1 MTITPEWISAA
12 ASTVAAIGVTLAYA
26 QLRITKNIAQSQ
38 FEDGLAKEYR
48 ELASAIPTMALL
60 GHPLSDDE
68 HLTAF
73 DEFFRYVD
81 LSNEQVSLRQRKRVG
96 EEVWGY
102 WCSGIQTNL
111 SLPAFK
117 RAWSEIQS
125 QCTSFQELRRLEAEC
140 FANDP
145 KDWK

>member
-1 MTITPEWISAA
+1 MTITPEWVSAT
-12 ASTVAAIGVTLAYA
+12 ASTVAAIGVTLAFA
-26 QLRITKNIAQSQ
+26 QLRVTKNIAQSQ
-38 FEDGLAKEYR
+38 FEDSLAKEYR
-48 ELASAIPTMALL
+48 ELTGDMPTKALL
-60 GHPLSDDE
+60 GQPLSDEE
-68 HLTAF
+68 HLAAF

-81 LSNEQVSLRQRKRVG
+81 LSNEQVSLRQRGRVG
-96 EEVWGY
+96 KAVWGY

-125 QCTSFQELRRLEAEC
+125 QCTSFQELRRLEAQG
-140 FANDP
+140 FVSDP